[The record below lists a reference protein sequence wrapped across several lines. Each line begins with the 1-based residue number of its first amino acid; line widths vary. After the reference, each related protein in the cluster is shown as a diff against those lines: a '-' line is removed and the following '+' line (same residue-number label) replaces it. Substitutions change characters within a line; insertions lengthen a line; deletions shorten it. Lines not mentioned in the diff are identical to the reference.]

1 MRDQSSTENRV
12 KNICFV
18 ANFEKTFVF
27 DKVADQLILL
37 DPNVEIFWI
46 VVNNKLFNFLKT
58 KYKSS
63 NILYIP
69 KDIPISDDDINIH
82 DLKIN
87 EIVYY
92 DRFLSLDIEKGIN
105 YLNKSKTH
113 IYNFIKKN
121 NLDYIFGE
129 STWAHEL
136 LISRICNYHLEL
148 SCSFLS
154 PQMIRL
160 PQDRFAFFKNECED
174 IDVNPNI
181 DYQQLEYPN
190 IILERQDYID
200 IIAKEVKRSIFLGQR
215 LNRIKRFIS
224 KENVSHN
231 DPSVLY
237 DFFQR
242 LKRGIQEE
250 WNKTTYRFVKKNR
263 FIDLPEG
270 NKYLYTLHVQPE
282 ASIDVLGRYY
292 NNQYQNILNIWKN
305 MPDGHMLMVKEH
317 RTGIGNRKFH
327 FYNKISKLK
336 NVYLISEN
344 EDPHYLIKKCKAVFT
359 VSGTIAYE
367 AALLEKP
374 SFTFAPVFFNKLV
387 NCHKLVFDDLV
398 SCVNLQEL
406 IDKKSIE
413 NNKKMNLEKF
423 SKYVYLNS
431 YQGSWAPEFT
441 NTFSDKNINS
451 LAISVMSLYKNSK

>member
-69 KDIPISDDDINIH
+69 KDIPISDADINIH

-105 YLNKSKTH
+105 YLNKSKKH
-113 IYNFIKKN
+113 IYNFINKN

-160 PQDRFAFFKNECED
+160 PQNRFAFFKNECED

-190 IILERQDYID
+190 IILEKQDYID
-200 IIAKEVKRSIFLGQR
+200 IIAKEVKQSISLGQR

-250 WNKTTYRFVKKNR
+250 WNKTTYHFVKKTR
-263 FIDLPEG
+263 LIDLPDRK
-270 NKYLYTLHVQPE
+270 KYLYTLHVQPE
-282 ASIDVLGRYY
+282 ATIDVLGRYY

-305 MPDGHMLMVKEH
+305 LPEDSLLIVKEH
-317 RTGIGNRKFH
+317 RAGIGNRGFW
-327 FYNKISKLK
+327 FYTKILKLN

-344 EDPHYLIKKCKAVFT
+344 EDSHNLIRNCEAVFT

-367 AALLEKP
+367 AALVDKP

-387 NCHKLVFDDLV
+387 NCHKLGLDDLV
-398 SCVNLQEL
+398 NCVNLQEL
-406 IDKKSIE
+406 ISKKSLE
-413 NNKKMNLEKF
+413 NDKKMNFKFF
-423 SKYVYLNS
+423 SKFVYHHS
-431 YQGSWAPEFT
+431 YKGSWEPQSANNFFDYNT
-441 NTFSDKNINS
+441 NL